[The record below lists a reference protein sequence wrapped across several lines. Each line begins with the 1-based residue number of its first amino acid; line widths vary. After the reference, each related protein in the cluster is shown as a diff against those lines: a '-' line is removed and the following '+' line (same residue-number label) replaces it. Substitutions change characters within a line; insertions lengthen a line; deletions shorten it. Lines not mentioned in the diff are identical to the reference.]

1 MLKKATHCTQQYR
14 KYASQIHAQIKLSQ
28 PLFIRLIQA
37 VVNVVEAAIFACTE
51 KAAEKLAKSSRDSR
65 GSDETVNYRVFFVQK
80 INKCKA

>member
-65 GSDETVNYRVFFVQK
+65 GSDDPLITGFFSYK
-80 INKCKA
+80 K